1 MAGLFALTR
10 LSSLAALTAAALV
23 PPGAWLLGERNM
35 FIIGGLAL
43 LSFFVFWTHRTNLG
57 RLLRGE
63 EPKFGTKK
71 TADPNA

>member
-1 MAGLFALTR
+1 
-10 LSSLAALTAAALV
+10 
-23 PPGAWLLGERNM
+23 M

-43 LSFFVFWTHRTNLG
+43 LSLFVFWTHRTNLG